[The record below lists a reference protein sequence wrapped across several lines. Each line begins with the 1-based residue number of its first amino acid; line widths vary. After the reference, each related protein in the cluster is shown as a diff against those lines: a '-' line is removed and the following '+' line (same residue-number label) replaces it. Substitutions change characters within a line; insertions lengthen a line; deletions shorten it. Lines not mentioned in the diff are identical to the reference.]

1 MERPIPAGSNGPRL
15 AWRSRCERLKRVG
28 RIAVDQARG
37 SQRLS
42 ARTGRQAS
50 SPMSMAD
57 ASIEAMEDVRDHC
70 ASADTVIY

>member
-1 MERPIPAGSNGPRL
+1 MAVWLRAV
-15 AWRSRCERLKRVG
+15 RVG

-37 SQRLS
+37 SRRLP

-57 ASIEAMEDVRDHC
+57 ASIEAMEDVRDT
-70 ASADTVIY
+70 APARILSSYSDLQEFQS